1 MVESPSVTQAAASAA
16 PGGLNPTQ
24 VAAFRRAGFVLVPG
38 VFAEAEVAQLRC
50 ALDRLVVGPMELSSG
65 TRLRRE
71 EPRRP
76 GTRANPHRVW
86 MISDIVVADD
96 LWFRLVTD
104 TRIVAPMIDIL
115 GPDVNL
121 YNSFARIKP
130 PGTTA
135 HLDWHQDWPHDRHD
149 RPGLVT
155 AILYLDTT
163 GPGAAATEVVVG
175 SHRRGELPSD
185 DRLSLRNQRI
195 HEPVQYVVAD
205 PGDVLFLDVMTI
217 HRAGQN
223 STSNDRRAVLVE
235 GKSAEL
241 RDLRGASWLLKEL
254 PLARNGTP
262 FASVRT
268 AERSNAR

>member
-1 MVESPSVTQAAASAA
+1 MAKSPSVIQATASAA
-16 PGGLNPTQ
+16 PGHLNPAQ
-24 VAAFRRAGFVLVPG
+24 IAAFGSAGFVLVPR
-38 VFAEAEVAQLRC
+38 VFAQAEVAQLRC
-50 ALDRLVVGPMELSSG
+50 ALDRLMVGPTELSSG

-71 EPRRP
+71 EPRKP
-76 GTRANPHRVW
+76 GTSTNPHRVW
-86 MISDIVVADD
+86 MISDIVVAAD
-96 LWFRLVTD
+96 LWFRFVTD

-115 GPDVNL
+115 GPDVNF

-155 AILYLDTT
+155 AILYLDAT

-175 SHRRGELPSD
+175 SHRRGEQPSD
-185 DRLSLRNQRI
+185 ARLSLRNQQI

-223 STSNDRRAVLVE
+223 STSDDRRAVLVE

-241 RDLRGASWLLKEL
+241 RDLLGATWLLKEL

-262 FASVRT
+262 FVSVVT
-268 AERSNAR
+268 A